1 MQKQLEFPFM
11 EEIKACLSEE
21 EELETQVSEEFR
33 MLMNKYSVSEED
45 IKRVQLCAKFI

>member
-21 EELETQVSEEFR
+21 ELEAQVSEEFR
-33 MLMNKYSVSEED
+33 MLMNKYSISIDD
-45 IKRVQLCAKFI
+45 IKRIQLLSKFF